1 MIKGQRNRMI
11 DDGDQYVKDDQG
23 RLRFIAGRWVS
34 HNRGKHYA
42 ARRRAIK
49 KKDRKRHG
57 TS

>member
-1 MIKGQRNRMI
+1 MI
-11 DDGDQYVKDDQG
+11 DDGDQHVKDDQG

-42 ARRRAIK
+42 ARRRVIK